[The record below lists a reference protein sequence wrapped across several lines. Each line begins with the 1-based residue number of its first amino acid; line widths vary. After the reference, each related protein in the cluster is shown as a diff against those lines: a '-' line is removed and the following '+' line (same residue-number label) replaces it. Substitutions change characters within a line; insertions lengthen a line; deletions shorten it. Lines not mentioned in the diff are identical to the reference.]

1 MKRLEQL
8 PEITN
13 KALGGLTAGPEM
25 KARILAQA
33 AGERRPRTA
42 ARRPLMAALACALV
56 LVIGL
61 TIGIPAMTRPSVVDG
76 RLISAQSLGSES
88 TGSERARLDL
98 NGGDISISAG
108 NGTPVYRSIW
118 GESGKDSFPMLAV
131 NGRTYRLLTSPD
143 AADDRLLG
151 GSAGKVSEFTKEPAL
166 SGSDGIISNVV
177 SSGTQ
182 VYEIS
187 GMGGTLVAAS
197 VDGSLRVF
205 QRVSFNNSALIGKE
219 KLSDT
224 LQISGRVTAM
234 ELSGVGVVTDSSVC
248 ESLVKTLLKNASFES
263 SGSIT
268 GTQSLLIALDNGLT
282 LQMAVKKDKL
292 AACGVWSCPEF
303 IEAFEKAAK

>member
-13 KALGGLTAGPEM
+13 KALGGLSAGPEM
-25 KARILAQA
+25 KARILAEA
-33 AGERRPRTA
+33 AGERRPRVSY
-42 ARRPLMAALACALV
+42 RRPLMAALACALV
-56 LVIGL
+56 LAIGL
-61 TIGIPAMTRPSVVDG
+61 TMGLPALTRPAANDG

-88 TGSERARLDL
+88 AGNERALLDL

-108 NGTPVYRSIW
+108 KGTPAYRSIW
-118 GESGKDSFPMLAV
+118 SETKKDSFPMLCV
-131 NGRTYRLLTSPD
+131 NGRTYRLLTSPG

-151 GSAGKVSEFTKEPAL
+151 TSLGKVTEYTTEPAL
-166 SGSDGIISNVV
+166 SGTDGIVSNVV
-177 SSGTQ
+177 SSGTK

-187 GMGGTLVAAS
+187 GMGGTLVAAN
-197 VDGSLRVF
+197 VDGSTRVF
-205 QRVSFNNSALIGKE
+205 QRVSFNNRALTGKE

-224 LQISGRVTAM
+224 LQISGHVTAM
-234 ELSGVGVVTDSSVC
+234 ELSGVGVVTDPSVC

-268 GTQSLLIALDNGLT
+268 GSQSLLIALDNGLT
-282 LQMAVKKDKL
+282 IQMAVKKDKL